1 MLSKPKP
8 KKETPKLGQPNVG
21 QIMPKGMPSQAKK
34 ITSGVLREM
43 YKTIQ
48 EGNTTFRHG
57 GENYTVAGLASELKP
72 LMTPSDRRKLLA
84 GQKVKKM
91 RPPTAGSGRMD
102 VVFADEGMLV
112 SSKKRKAASSKSKA
126 GGKKSKKGSSKYS
139 CGLFK

>member
-21 QIMPKGMPSQAKK
+21 QIMPKGMPSESKK
-34 ITSGVLREM
+34 ITSGVLSEM

-48 EGNTTFRHG
+48 KGNTTFRYG
-57 GENYTVAGLASELKP
+57 GENYTVSDLASDLRP
-72 LMTPSDRRKLLA
+72 LMTPSDHRKFLA
-84 GQKVKKM
+84 GQKVKKL
-91 RPPTAGSGRMD
+91 RPPTSGSGRMD

-112 SSKKRKAASSKSKA
+112 ISKKRKAISKSKT
-126 GGKKSKKGSSKYS
+126 GSKKSKKGSSKYG